1 MQIKFRMT
9 TLGVVVLAM
18 GLLAG
23 PAVAQEAQ
31 DAPEG
36 FSSIQACQAAV
47 RQVSNDVAT
56 PGISAE
62 LRARVQRLVDSG
74 DAGTICT
81 IYIPVDFEPPG
92 PPTEPPVDPPEVGG
106 EVIDRP
112 ATPGTPGTPATPPTP
127 QVPQVPATP
136 GSPATGGVSVEAPQ
150 VLGVT
155 LSRTGADAGLLV
167 LLGVGLL
174 GLGAVAVRRT
184 RSTDV
189 V

>member
-1 MQIKFRMT
+1 MQTKFRMT

-18 GLLAG
+18 GLVAG
-23 PAVAQEAQ
+23 PALAQQAE
-31 DAPEG
+31 DADEIEG
-36 FSSIQACQAAV
+36 FTSVRECQAAV
-47 RQVSNDVAT
+47 RQVSD
-56 PGISAE
+56 G
-62 LRARVQRLVDSG
+62 
-74 DAGTICT
+74 AGTGVISDGLRDRIQELLDGGARGQICT

-92 PPTEPPVDPPEVGG
+92 PPPTVPPVEPPEVGG

-127 QVPQVPATP
+127 QVPATP
-136 GSPATGGVSVEAPQ
+136 GSPTTGGVSVEAPE

-167 LLGVGLL
+167 LLGAGLL

-184 RSTDV
+184 RSSDV
-189 V
+189 A